1 MAGERRRL
9 MRLSEY
15 LRGAGRSV
23 RSSLSLLVVTAAG
36 AVALPAVAGAVA
48 PVRET
53 VAIDEMFVVPAA
65 PEGPCAFPVEVH
77 FTGQLELTR
86 FFDRDGNEIRV
97 LSRLLGASATFSANG
112 KSISDMQNTID
123 HGRIDPE
130 TGSITVAGTGVAH
143 LVVPGQGV
151 VAQDS
156 GRLVLFFEGPDDEEP
171 DVLFEG
177 GRADGGPFPAL
188 CEVLAP

>member
-1 MAGERRRL
+1 

-15 LRGAGRSV
+15 LLHAGTSV
-23 RSSLSLLVVTAAG
+23 RRSLSLLAMIAAG
-36 AVALPAVAGAVA
+36 AAALPAVAGAMP

-53 VAIDEMFVVPAA
+53 VAIDDTFVEPAA
-65 PEGPCAFPVEVH
+65 PEGACAFPVEIH
-77 FTGQLELTR
+77 FTAQLEITR
-86 FFDRDGNEIRV
+86 FFDRDGNEIRT
-97 LSRLLGASATFSANG
+97 LYRFSDASATFSANG
-112 KSISDMQNTID
+112 TSITDRQNTIEQV
-123 HGRIDPE
+123 RIDPE
-130 TGSITVAGTGVAH
+130 TGSMTVAVTGLAH

-177 GRADGGPFPAL
+177 GRADGGPFPAV
-188 CEVLAP
+188 CEILAP